1 MTLIIE
7 GKRPARGYEQ
17 GVSILKKAKWMY
29 REYMDYYRRFGGQRP
44 WLNLKTFLF
53 EIR

>member
-1 MTLIIE
+1 MTLIIK

-29 REYMDYYRRFGGQRP
+29 REYMDYYRRFGGTAS
-44 WLNLKTFLF
+44 LVKSEDVF
-53 EIR
+53 I